1 MHITVIIKV
10 CNILMS
16 QLVRLNV
23 NYDIS
28 LLFLTLVGQSLLI
41 ICSTFVIIEVF
52 IPIYGLHMLLLYLHI
67 LE

>member
-10 CNILMS
+10 CNILMN

-41 ICSTFVIIEVF
+41 ICSTLVIIEVF